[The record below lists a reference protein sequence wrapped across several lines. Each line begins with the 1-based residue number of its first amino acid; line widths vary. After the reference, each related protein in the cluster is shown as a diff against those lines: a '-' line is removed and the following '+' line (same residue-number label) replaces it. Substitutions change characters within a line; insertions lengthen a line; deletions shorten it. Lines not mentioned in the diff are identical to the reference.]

1 MLPSVQRATVING
14 TGIAVYDHAKRVAR
28 NVTGQE
34 EGLANHVI
42 GSLISGLASAL
53 VSTPFD
59 VVKTRFVG
67 AARCCHVVSAVT
79 QLYVFV
85 KCRLMNQKMV
95 DGQWLYRGMV
105 DCLVKT
111 VRSEGPLALY
121 KGFFPAYARL
131 GPWQLV
137 FFVTYEQIGLWV
149 NKGTLL

>member
-1 MLPSVQRATVING
+1 M
-14 TGIAVYDHAKRVAR
+14 
-28 NVTGQE
+28 
-34 EGLANHVI
+34 
-42 GSLISGLASAL
+42 
-53 VSTPFD
+53 
-59 VVKTRFVG
+59 
-67 AARCCHVVSAVT
+67 
-79 QLYVFV
+79 YVFV